1 MIVMM
6 TIMVMKEAHM
16 DDHVLQ
22 ARRDWSV
29 AEAKARLSEVMERA
43 EHDGPQ
49 AITRNGK
56 LKAYLVAA
64 EDFHA
69 VTEAAGARRETAPF
83 GLATYLRNS
92 PLFGADLDVVRD
104 AGERALVVFD

>member
-1 MIVMM
+1 MM

-49 AITRNGK
+49 AIT
-56 LKAYLVAA
+56 
-64 EDFHA
+64 
-69 VTEAAGARRETAPF
+69 EAAGARRETAPF